1 MSVIEETTLVYVA
14 SNQNSNKFYSLAL
27 HDDGTVDKRWGRV
40 GATGQHQRVSGGR
53 RVYDAT
59 IDQKRRKGYAT
70 VPAGTGAAPIASPA
84 LATIATK
91 AMQVA
96 DADSDARDL
105 VARIA
110 RANRHHIE
118 TTSGGRISTTTSGA
132 RTALGAITPAAVDQA
147 RALLHAISRHRA
159 ANEAWTPLL
168 DRYLTLVP
176 QVVPARAGWAEHFF
190 DAPGSFREQY
200 RLLDALQTATT
211 IDADDA
217 DDAFRYRIAKV
228 TDRAEHE
235 RVASL
240 FHGTR
245 IHRHPAGDLRVK
257 AVYALT
263 DSADGSAKTAAT
275 AKTLGNVRPLWH
287 GTAAGNVLS
296 ILSKGL
302 VISDVADNGRMFG
315 NGVYL
320 TDQSSKATGY
330 SGTGVWGGRD
340 REHFLL
346 LADVALGRTLRPAA
360 RHEALRP
367 DVHRRYNAIDVRGGT
382 CGVRNNETIVWD
394 LNQINVRY
402 LLELH

>member
-14 SNQNSNKFYSLAL
+14 SNQNSNKFYSLTL

-53 RVYDAT
+53 RVYDTT
-59 IDQKRRKGYAT
+59 IDQKCRKGYEV
-70 VPAGTGAAPIASPA
+70 VPTSTDTAPIAPLA
-84 LATIATK
+84 MATIAAT

-110 RANRHHIE
+110 RANRHTIE
-118 TTSGGRISTTTSGA
+118 TTSGGRISTSTSGA

-147 RALLHAISRHRA
+147 RALLHSISRHRA
-159 ANEAWTPLL
+159 ANELWTPLL

-176 QVVPARAGWAEHFF
+176 QAVPARAGWAEHFF
-190 DAPGSFREQY
+190 DARGSLREQY

-211 IDADDA
+211 IDADA
-217 DDAFRYRIAKV
+217 TFRYRIAKV
-228 TDRAEHE
+228 TDRVEHE
-235 RVASL
+235 RVAAL
-240 FHGTR
+240 FHRTR
-245 IHRHPAGDLRVK
+245 IHRHPASDLRVK

-263 DSADGSAKTAAT
+263 DSADGSAATAAA

-302 VISDVADNGRMFG
+302 VISDVAENGRMFG

-394 LNQINVRY
+394 LNQINIRY